1 MLVMHIHNSNLG
13 EKEGGSVA
21 ITNRIGTY
29 TIFIIGTYLHITYIY
44 THTHTF
50 THSHIH
56 AYSRTPMLTYHILK
70 LSNYVAFF
78 CALRLLNFL
87 FILL

>member
-29 TIFIIGTYLHITYIY
+29 TIFIIGTYLHITYIH
-44 THTHTF
+44 THTHIHTF
-50 THSHIH
+50 THTCI
-56 AYSRTPMLTYHILK
+56 LTHTNVNLPYLE
-70 LSNYVAFF
+70 VV
-78 CALRLLNFL
+78 
-87 FILL
+87 

>member
-1 MLVMHIHNSNLG
+1 MLVMHIHNCNLG
-13 EKEGGSVA
+13 EKGGGSVA
-21 ITNRIGTY
+21 ITYRIGTY

-44 THTHTF
+44 THTF
-50 THSHIH
+50 IHSHIH

-78 CALRLLNFL
+78 CALQLLGFL